1 MALTRKTPVGWFL
14 TSNGQLQTDRFGLS
28 TATARWAR
36 LDIGGT
42 APGTPVVFGNAHP
55 LWTYLDCDKVS
66 ISQTEHGWE
75 AEANFFG
82 VTGSPEPIY
91 EVDHSTSEEP
101 IETHKDFRTQLGG
114 TPTNRLN
121 GAKFDTDANG
131 AGFIGFTDF
140 KNDTDLADAWRGIR
154 SYLSPGVV
162 WRKNYVTKTLPSD
175 FGDVGSIDVPEGNP
189 PQLPTG
195 RNWLYLGLVWEQRG
209 ITYSVKKE
217 WRASGRRGWN
227 PKIYARG

>member
-1 MALTRKTPVGWFL
+1 MALTRMTPAGWFM

-28 TATARWAR
+28 TATARWSR

-42 APGTPVVFGNAHP
+42 NPGSPTAFGNAHP

-82 VTGSPEPIY
+82 VSGTPEPLY

-101 IETHKDFRTQLGG
+101 IETHKDFRSKLGG
-114 TPTNRLN
+114 KPGDVLH
-121 GAKFDTDANG
+121 GAHFDEQG
-131 AGFIGFTDF
+131 AFTGFTDF
-140 KNDTDLADAWRGIR
+140 KDGDTETADTWRGIR
-154 SYLSPGVV
+154 AYLSPGVV
-162 WRKNYVTKTLPSD
+162 WRKNYVTKSRPND
-175 FGDVGSIDVPEGNP
+175 FGDVGCVDFPEGNA

-195 RNWLYLGLVWEQRG
+195 RNWLYVGLVWEQRG
-209 ITYSVKKE
+209 LTYSVKKE

-227 PKIYARG
+227 NDIYSRG